1 MDPGELLRLVAD
13 ALDRLGVAH
22 FVTGST
28 ATITY
33 GEPRFT
39 NDIDIAV
46 RLDALKAEAVC
57 EAFQSPEFYI
67 APESASRAVRDRS
80 SFNLIHP
87 ASGLK
92 VDFMVTD
99 DSPFNASR
107 FKRATRLQLRD
118 GCSVSFATPED
129 VILKKLEYY
138 REGGSE
144 KHLRDIA
151 GVLRVSGPKIDLDY
165 IATWAIELDVSKQ
178 WQLARRSA
186 EPKTWE

>member
-1 MDPGELLRLVAD
+1 MDPGELLRLVA
-13 ALDRLGVAH
+13 ATLDGLGIVH

-46 RLDALKAEAVC
+46 RLDVTESEALC
-57 EAFQSPEFYI
+57 EAFPSPDFTVST
-67 APESASRAVRDRS
+67 ESAARAVRDHS

-99 DSPFNASR
+99 DSPFNVSR
-107 FKRATRLQLRD
+107 FERATRLD
-118 GCSVSFATPED
+118 IGAGPSVCFATPED

-144 KHLRDIA
+144 KHMRDIA
-151 GVLRVSGPKIDLDY
+151 GVLRVSAANIDVDY
-165 IATWAIELDVSKQ
+165 IAGWVARLR
-178 WQLARRSA
+178 LAEEWNLALRAASDDC
-186 EPKTWE
+186 